1 MIGNNLSTK
10 EQKMSLDKFKEHIA
24 EEDKSEEVV
33 AEEAKTNE
41 DFDAVVEAEEQ
52 TTEVAE
58 AKKSKVSEEEDE
70 KDSDEDEKE
79 MEEAKKVAK
88 EEDDSEE
95 DDEEEPVA
103 EDAHEDEEE
112 EVDETADMTKTE
124 LQASAMKMI
133 KAMKKDELMA
143 GYKAM
148 KASYDPAKKQ
158 PGINTPEETKKVSED
173 VEVMFAG
180 SDLSEDFK
188 AKAQTIFEAAVTA
201 KASEAINE
209 VELAKEAAIKEG
221 VDTVKEELTEKV
233 DSYLDYVV
241 EQWMKDNEIAIEKG
255 LKAELVE
262 DFLGGL
268 KNLFMEHYID
278 VPEEKVDVLEEQS
291 TEIEELKSKLAEQI
305 EANVQSKKILDKF
318 AAQEVLSQVSEGLVD
333 TEAEKIA
340 KLAEGVEFVD
350 TDQYREK
357 LETIKES
364 YFPKVKATGGNP
376 EDNVSEVSIETT
388 DAMAAYAQALSRMKK
403 G

>member
-33 AEEAKTNE
+33 AEEAKTDE

-58 AKKSKVSEEEDE
+58 AKKETVSEAEEGDDEEEDEVAESKHSEEEDE
-70 KDSDEDEKE
+70 EEVT
-79 MEEAKKVAK
+79 EEA
-88 EEDDSEE
+88 D
-95 DDEEEPVA
+95 
-103 EDAHEDEEE
+103 EDEEE
-112 EVDETADMTKTE
+112 EMDETADMTKTE

-133 KAMKKDELMA
+133 KSMKKDDLVA

-148 KASYDPAKKQ
+148 RASYDPAKKEV
-158 PGINTPEETKKVSED
+158 GINTPEETKKVSED

-209 VELAKEAAIKEG
+209 VEVAKEAAIKEG
-221 VDTVKEELTEKV
+221 VDAVKEELTEKV

-305 EANVQSKKILDKF
+305 EANVASKKILDQF

>member
-1 MIGNNLSTK
+1 
-10 EQKMSLDKFKEHIA
+10 MSLDKFKEHIA
-24 EEDKSEEVV
+24 EDEAQKSEEVV
-33 AEEAKTNE
+33 AEEAKTDE
-41 DFDAVVEAEEQ
+41 EFEAVVEAEEV
-52 TTEVAE
+52 TSEAETVEE
-58 AKKSKVSEEEDE
+58 AKKETKVSEAEEDE
-70 KDSDEDEKE
+70 AEDEE
-79 MEEAKKVAK
+79 EPVEEAKKVK
-88 EEDDSEE
+88 EEDEEDSEE
-95 DDEEEPVA
+95 DEEEPVA
-103 EDAHEDEEE
+103 EDAHGDEEDEEE
-112 EVDETADMTKTE
+112 MDETADMTKTQ

-133 KAMKKDELMA
+133 KAMKKDELVA

-148 KASYDPAKKQ
+148 KASYDPAKKEV
-158 PGINTPEETKKVSED
+158 GVNTPEEVQKEETSVSED

-209 VELAKEAAIKEG
+209 VELAKEAAIAEG
-221 VDTVKEELTEKV
+221 VEAVKSELTEKV

-278 VPEEKVDVLEEQS
+278 VPEEKVDVLDEQA

-305 EANVQSKKILDKF
+305 EAGVEQKKILDKF
-318 AAQEVLSQVSEGLVD
+318 AAQEVLSQVSEGLAD
-333 TEAEKIA
+333 TEAEKVA

-350 TDQYREK
+350 ADQYREK

-403 G
+403 

>member
-1 MIGNNLSTK
+1 
-10 EQKMSLDKFKEHIA
+10 MSLDKFKEHIA
-24 EEDKSEEVV
+24 EDEVKSEEAV
-33 AEEAKTNE
+33 AEEAKTDT
-41 DFDAVVEAEEQ
+41 DFQEVVEAEEQ
-52 TTEVAE
+52 TAEVVDE
-58 AKKSKVSEEEDE
+58 AKKAKVSEAEDE
-70 KDSDEDEKE
+70 ADEDEE
-79 MEEAKKVAK
+79 ETVDEAKDDMPAD
-88 EEDDSEE
+88 EEG
-95 DDEEEPVA
+95 DDEEEVA
-103 EDAHEDEEE
+103 EDAHGDDEEE
-112 EVDETADMTKTE
+112 DMDETADMTKTQ

-133 KAMKKDELMA
+133 KAMKRDDLVA

-148 KASYDPAKKQ
+148 KASYDPAKKEV
-158 PGINTPEETKKVSED
+158 GVNTPEQKEETSVSED

-201 KASEAINE
+201 KASEQIVALEEAQEQAI
-209 VELAKEAAIKEG
+209 AEG
-221 VDTVKEELTEKV
+221 VEAVKSELTEKV

-278 VPEEKVDVLEEQS
+278 VPEEKVDVLDEQA
-291 TEIEELKSKLAEQI
+291 TEIEELKAKLAEQI
-305 EANVQSKKILDKF
+305 EAGVEQKKILDTF
-318 AAQEVLSQVSEGLVD
+318 AAQEVLSSVSEGLTD
-333 TEAEKIA
+333 TEADKVS

-350 TDQYREK
+350 ADQYREK

-376 EDNVSEVSIETT
+376 EDNVSEVSIETS

>member
-1 MIGNNLSTK
+1 
-10 EQKMSLDKFKEHIA
+10 MSLDKFKEHIA
-24 EEDKSEEVV
+24 EDEAKKSEEVV
-33 AEEAKTNE
+33 AEAKTDE
-41 DFDAVVEAEEQ
+41 EFEAVVEAEEV
-52 TTEVAE
+52 TSEAETVEE
-58 AKKSKVSEEEDE
+58 AKKETKVSEAE
-70 KDSDEDEKE
+70 DEDEAE
-79 MEEAKKVAK
+79 DEEEPVEEAKKVK
-88 EEDDSEE
+88 EEDEEDSEE
-95 DDEEEPVA
+95 DEEEPVA
-103 EDAHEDEEE
+103 EDAYGDEEDEEE
-112 EVDETADMTKTE
+112 MDETADMTKTQ

-133 KAMKKDELMA
+133 KAMKKDELVA

-148 KASYDPAKKQ
+148 KASYDPAKKEV
-158 PGINTPEETKKVSED
+158 GVNAPEEVQKEETSVSED

-209 VELAKEAAIKEG
+209 VELAKEAAIAEG
-221 VDTVKEELTEKV
+221 VEAVKSELTEKV

-278 VPEEKVDVLEEQS
+278 VPEEKVDVLDEQA

-305 EANVQSKKILDKF
+305 EAGVEQKKILDKF
-318 AAQEVLSQVSEGLVD
+318 AAQEVLSQVSEGLAD
-333 TEAEKIA
+333 TEAEKVA

-350 TDQYREK
+350 ADQYREK

-403 G
+403 

>member
-1 MIGNNLSTK
+1 
-10 EQKMSLDKFKEHIA
+10 
-24 EEDKSEEVV
+24 
-33 AEEAKTNE
+33 
-41 DFDAVVEAEEQ
+41 
-52 TTEVAE
+52 
-58 AKKSKVSEEEDE
+58 
-70 KDSDEDEKE
+70 
-79 MEEAKKVAK
+79 
-88 EEDDSEE
+88 
-95 DDEEEPVA
+95 
-103 EDAHEDEEE
+103 
-112 EVDETADMTKTE
+112 MTKTQ

-133 KAMKKDELMA
+133 KAMKRDDLVA

-148 KASYDPAKKQ
+148 KASYDPAKKEV
-158 PGINTPEETKKVSED
+158 GVNTPEQKEETSVSED

-201 KASEAINE
+201 KASEQIVALEEAQEQAI
-209 VELAKEAAIKEG
+209 AEG
-221 VDTVKEELTEKV
+221 VEAVKSELTEKV

-278 VPEEKVDVLEEQS
+278 VPEEKVDVLDEQA
-291 TEIEELKSKLAEQI
+291 TEIEELKAKLAEQI
-305 EANVQSKKILDKF
+305 EASVEQKKILDTF
-318 AAQEVLSQVSEGLVD
+318 AAQEVLSSVSEGLTD
-333 TEAEKIA
+333 TEADKVA

-350 TDQYREK
+350 ADQYREK

-376 EDNVSEVSIETT
+376 EDNVSEVSIETS